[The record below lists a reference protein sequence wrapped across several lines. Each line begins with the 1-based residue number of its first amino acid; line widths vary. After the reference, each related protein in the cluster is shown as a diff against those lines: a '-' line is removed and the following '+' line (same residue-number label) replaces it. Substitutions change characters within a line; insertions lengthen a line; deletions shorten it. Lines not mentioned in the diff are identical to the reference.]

1 MDNEKR
7 GMKEFF
13 FPIKEFFFPEE
24 ADAEQ
29 KEEAKSENKSN
40 AEAAIDSFFE
50 SNVGIIL
57 ESAIEAIKVT
67 VLLLIVLGILALALC
82 SNAGNYTKGI
92 FVKGIVLV
100 CAYFFFLIFTTQY
113 FAFSEKNAKKN
124 ERKIPVL
131 PRILNRIADDSL
143 TVLILFALIFGGYVF
158 AMNSYASVYEHLPFH
173 NEVKAFTETLEE
185 KYDALKE
192 DMKHGAYEK
201 QATYEVE
208 LTQVNLMNMP
218 RGGTRYIYAL
228 KNDSGETAMFY
239 DFGNLYSSICAG
251 HEVGE
256 KIPLPITI
264 QIDLMQNKTN
274 GEQDYFY
281 GETKLQRMS

>member
-13 FPIKEFFFPEE
+13 FPEE
-24 ADAEQ
+24 VDVEPKAEV
-29 KEEAKSENKSN
+29 ESENEN
-40 AEAAIDSFFE
+40 NTEAAFAAIDAFFE
-50 SNVGIIL
+50 STAGIIL

-82 SNAGNYTKGI
+82 SNAGNYAKGI
-92 FVKGIVLV
+92 FVKGIVFV
-100 CAYFFFLIFTTQY
+100 CAYFFFLIFTAQY
-113 FAFSEKNAKKN
+113 FEFSKENAEKN
-124 ERKIPVL
+124 ERKTPVL
-131 PRILNRIADDSL
+131 PRILNRIAGDSL
-143 TVLILFALIFGGYVF
+143 TVLLLSALIFGGYVF